1 LKDIG
6 PQKYRNLTGS
16 IVRDLVID
24 LNNSSVI
31 YAGTDKGLFVSV
43 NAGED
48 WESLTGLRR
57 VMGDN
62 LGTSTG
68 ILSGVTQ
75 NAGEEFSF
83 TFANNG
89 TMARTSVFIDGE
101 EIESYVFGTDSIMII
116 GGLPAGSIISAD
128 YDTGAGM
135 PSNLIYSIAVDPDD
149 YDEDLGYSKTIYAGV
164 YDEGVWKTS
173 DGGKNWVRRSTM
185 AAGQSA
191 SFGMGVLCI
200 AINEDSPGEIYAGT
214 KYNGLFK
221 STNAGATWI
230 KLTGT
235 EANPINESVVQ
246 CIVLESAPG
255 GVNNIWI
262 GGKNGIHYS
271 IDGGDNWSEPS
282 TKVNSFD
289 PENVDVRA
297 IARDSIDGTLFAA
310 TFGDVLDNSSAH
322 GGVYISNDDGVI
334 WTKLTDLADDIGAH
348 AIDSLDVSG
357 KSGADTLFAGTEGR
371 SVFKG
376 TDGGTVWTK
385 VNGSDGGKGLTS
397 TLFTTIQLL
406 HSGPLR
412 EAVLFPQTATFQPM
426 DDWTIDGP
434 GYGSFPTIYHNEI
447 HGFYY
452 KVCDDLGHRLPQGTT
467 YSVTASAGQLY
478 GNISGTLDD
487 GIYGDTD
494 YYVQWFNN
502 NTSDEDIL
510 GATLTLDITHPDG
523 ADSTFTIFKNLIKPL
538 TVEEEEALIEV
549 DVSSVTGDEF
559 YFVTPAEGGS
569 NTTYTYSS
577 NSGVTGASIDSD
589 GVYTFVLPA
598 PLGKDEKVID
608 KITIVDDA
616 TGAEIEIPV
625 EIIGVESS

>member
-1 LKDIG
+1 
-6 PQKYRNLTGS
+6 
-16 IVRDLVID
+16 
-24 LNNSSVI
+24 
-31 YAGTDKGLFVSV
+31 
-43 NAGED
+43 
-48 WESLTGLRR
+48 
-57 VMGDN
+57 
-62 LGTSTG
+62 
-68 ILSGVTQ
+68 
-75 NAGEEFSF
+75 
-83 TFANNG
+83 
-89 TMARTSVFIDGE
+89 
-101 EIESYVFGTDSIMII
+101 MII
-116 GGLPAGSIISAD
+116 GDIPAGSIISAD
-128 YDTGAGM
+128 YDTWAGIE
-135 PSNLIYSIAVDPDD
+135 LIYSVGVDPDD

-164 YDEGVWKTS
+164 YGKGVWKAS
-173 DGGKNWVRRSTM
+173 DGGKNWISISTM

-191 SFGMGVLCI
+191 GFGMGVLCI
-200 AINEDSPGEIYAGT
+200 AINEDSPDEIYAGT

-221 STNAGATWI
+221 SLNAGATWI

-235 EANPINESVVQ
+235 EADPINESVVQ

-262 GGKNGIHYS
+262 GGKKGIHYS
-271 IDGGDNWSEPS
+271 TDGGATWGEPS

-297 IARDSIDGTLFAA
+297 IARDSNDGTLFAA

-322 GGVYISNDDGVI
+322 GGVYTSADGDI
-334 WTKLTDLADDIGAH
+334 WVKLTDLADDIGAH

-371 SVFKG
+371 SVFKS
-376 TDGGTVWTK
+376 TDSGTVWTK
-385 VNGSDGGKGLTS
+385 VNGSDGGKGLTN
-397 TLFTTIQLL
+397 TLFATTRSL
-406 HSGPLR
+406 HSGRMR

-434 GYGSFPTIYHNEI
+434 GYGSFPTIYNKEI

-452 KVCDDLGHRLPQGTT
+452 QVCDDLGHRLPQGTT

-478 GNISGTLDD
+478 GDVSGTLGDD
-487 GIYGDTD
+487 ICDDTD
-494 YYVQWFNN
+494 YYVQWHNN
-502 NTSDEDIL
+502 ITSDEDIL
-510 GATLTLDITHPDG
+510 AATLTLNIRHPYPGGVDVSTH
-523 ADSTFTIFKNLIKPL
+523 TIYRDLFKPL

-549 DVSSVTGDEF
+549 DVASVAGDEF

-569 NTTYTYSS
+569 NTTYTYSH
-577 NSGVTGASIDSD
+577 NSGVTAASIDSD

-616 TGAEIEIPV
+616 TGAKIEIPV